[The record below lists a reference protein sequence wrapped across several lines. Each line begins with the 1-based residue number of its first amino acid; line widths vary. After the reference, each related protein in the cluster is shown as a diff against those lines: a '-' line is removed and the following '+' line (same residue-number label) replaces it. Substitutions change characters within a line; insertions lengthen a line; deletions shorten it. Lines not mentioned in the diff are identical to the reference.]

1 MQVAR
6 RKRANTIT
14 SLQKEDGTRCEE
26 PEEINAEI
34 QSFYQQL
41 YTSQGAPVMADLLNL
56 VPARV
61 SDEMQMN
68 LDKDFT
74 EEEVKLALFQMTL
87 VYCNSYVCV
96 SIFWSTLAQPPTCH
110 LHGYGDVVM
119 IGEK

>member
-74 EEEVKLALFQMTL
+74 EEEVKLALFQMHPSKAPGVDGFTAGFFQRHWDLLHDDL
-87 VYCNSYVCV
+87 VAAVLG
-96 SIFWSTLAQPPTCH
+96 F
-110 LHGYGDVVM
+110 
-119 IGEK
+119 